1 MKEGKYLVGII
12 DNKEF
17 DQARKCL
24 EARRKQLKKD
34 KAKKVKTNKQT
45 NKTKTAEPLSEK
57 EIKSVN
63 ILYEKYLGFRRSDKV
78 LAQNNLTKLIVL
90 LNEKAII
97 FIRTLKVKISVS
109 IK

>member
-1 MKEGKYLVGII
+1 LKEGKYLVGII

-45 NKTKTAEPLSEK
+45 NK
-57 EIKSVN
+57 
-63 ILYEKYLGFRRSDKV
+63 
-78 LAQNNLTKLIVL
+78 QNKD
-90 LNEKAII
+90 
-97 FIRTLKVKISVS
+97 S
-109 IK
+109 